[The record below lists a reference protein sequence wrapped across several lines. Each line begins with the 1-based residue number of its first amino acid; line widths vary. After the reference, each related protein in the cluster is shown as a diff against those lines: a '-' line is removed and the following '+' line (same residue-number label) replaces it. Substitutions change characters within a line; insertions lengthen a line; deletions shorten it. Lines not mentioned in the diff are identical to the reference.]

1 MSKMDKNA
9 KEFHSHKPYPSSD
22 IPKNEIRIKSDRSL
36 SGYLKYAYTCLE
48 KDGMDEVVIK
58 GVGQAMNRIVDLSE
72 LIKSR
77 IAGLYSNTEMLTQ
90 IDKFDPERTILSLK
104 ITLSKKELDETS
116 PGYQEPIDEKLVT
129 PYVEEPEDYKGHDD
143 DGEDKPAFRSRGRG
157 FRGGRGYRGGYGG
170 RGDRGRGYGGRGR
183 GSRGGRRGRGR
194 GYHSYHHQEDEY

>member
-1 MSKMDKNA
+1 MDKNA
-9 KEFHSHKPYPSSD
+9 KEFHGHKAPAYGSSD

-48 KDGMDEVVIK
+48 KEGMDEVVIK
-58 GVGQAMNRIVDLSE
+58 GVGQAMNRIVDLAE

-90 IDKFDPERTILSLK
+90 VDKFDETRTILSLK
-104 ITLSKKELDETS
+104 ITLSKKKLDETS

-143 DGEDKPAFRSRGRG
+143 DEGDKPAYRSRGRG
-157 FRGGRGYRGGYGG
+157 FRGERGYRGGYRG
-170 RGDRGRGYGGRGR
+170 RGDRGGRGFRGRGR
-183 GSRGGRRGRGR
+183 GGRGSGRGRGR
-194 GYHSYHHQEDEY
+194 GYNSYYNDE